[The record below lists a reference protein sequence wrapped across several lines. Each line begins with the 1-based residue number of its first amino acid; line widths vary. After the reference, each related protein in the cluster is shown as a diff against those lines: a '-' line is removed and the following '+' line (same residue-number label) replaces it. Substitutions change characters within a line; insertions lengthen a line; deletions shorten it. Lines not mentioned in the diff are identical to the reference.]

1 LADAQPNEFAA
12 TICGIDEL
20 EGFWSA
26 GVTHLMT
33 LLDPGWPTPASLGGF
48 VAPRRLDLRFHD
60 VIETQPGVRAPEP
73 ADVMALLAFGRGLGG
88 LPDTH
93 LLVHCQKGLSRS
105 TAAVMLILAQ
115 AKPDTHAAD
124 IVAEIVRIRP
134 RAWPNLRLVE
144 LGDEHLGRGGSL
156 IAATAAVYRAQLI
169 ARPRLHDA
177 MISMGRTRELD
188 LAAGS

>member
-1 LADAQPNEFAA
+1 LADTSARDFTA

-20 EGFWSA
+20 DGFHAA

-33 LLDPGWPTPASLGGF
+33 LLDPGWPTPASLDGF
-48 VAPRRLDLRFHD
+48 AARRRLDLRFHD
-60 VIETQPGVRAPEP
+60 VIETQAGFRAPEP
-73 ADVMALLAFGRGLGG
+73 ADVAALLAFGHGLGDT
-88 LPDTH
+88 PDTH

-115 AKPDTHAAD
+115 AQPETPAAG

-144 LGDEHLGRGGSL
+144 LGDERLGRRGAL
-156 IAATAAVYRAQLI
+156 VAATAAIYRAQL
-169 ARPRLHDA
+169 ALRPRLHDA
-177 MISMGRTRELD
+177 MISMGRSRELE
-188 LAAGS
+188 LAARA